1 MRRRQMCIAPVRYD
15 DQTFPTLT
23 SSVLSSC
30 SKSRCVSHLT
40 KVLQTPGAPSAQ
52 VAPELGDARAESE
65 NEASSSSSTEAAR
78 IGEIAVLKFRLASCI
93 DNKWETRLG
102 EDASE
107 RLARI
112 RACIANGRLPF
123 TRQFADLRLTKE
135 DRGEVEQNARETVEA
150 RIQNTVNAP
159 KEPPPAPRRS

>member
-52 VAPELGDARAESE
+52 VAPELDDARAESE
-65 NEASSSSSTEAAR
+65 NEASSSPSTDAAR
-78 IGEIAVLKFRLASCI
+78 IGEIAVPKFRLASCF
-93 DNKWETRLG
+93 DNKWEARQG
-102 EDASE
+102 EGASE

-112 RACIANGRLPF
+112 RACIADEGHPF
-123 TRQFADLRLTKE
+123 TRQFADIRLAKE
-135 DRGEVEQNARETVEA
+135 ER
-150 RIQNTVNAP
+150 
-159 KEPPPAPRRS
+159 